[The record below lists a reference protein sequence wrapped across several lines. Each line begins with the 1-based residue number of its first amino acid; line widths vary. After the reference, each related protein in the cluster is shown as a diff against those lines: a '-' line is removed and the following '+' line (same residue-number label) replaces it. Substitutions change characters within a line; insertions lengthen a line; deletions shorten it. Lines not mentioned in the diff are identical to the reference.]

1 MRNRLPRIPLDIR
14 HELDGLDWHW
24 ELGTKHWK
32 LMVGS
37 RLIAIFPRG
46 STSKQTADGRPMINV
61 RAQIRRFRRE
71 QAA

>member
-1 MRNRLPRIPLDIR
+1 
-14 HELDGLDWHW
+14 LDWHW